1 MSENKTVIGEV
12 KSGKCTTTN
21 YSLALV
27 DCFYLS
33 KVKARVKLM
42 VFTDKELYGYF
53 RDKSH
58 GLISGDIQ
66 PILVYVTEN
75 REITVKQAD

>member
-1 MSENKTVIGEV
+1 M
-12 KSGKCTTTN
+12 
-21 YSLALV
+21 
-27 DCFYLS
+27 
-33 KVKARVKLM
+33 KLM
-42 VFTDKELYGYF
+42 VFTDKELYEYF

-75 REITVKQAD
+75 RETMAKQAD

>member
-1 MSENKTVIGEV
+1 MI
-12 KSGKCTTTN
+12 
-21 YSLALV
+21 
-27 DCFYLS
+27 
-33 KVKARVKLM
+33 
-42 VFTDKELYGYF
+42 VFTDKELYEYF

-75 REITVKQAD
+75 REIMVKQAD